1 MTVIIRNL
9 TIITFA
15 MALFA
20 VAFASLVVNPD
31 RDFHRVNVGSTYT
44 SSYQ

>member
-1 MTVIIRNL
+1 MTTMIRNL
-9 TIITFA
+9 TIFTMA

-20 VAFASLVVNPD
+20 IAFASLAVNPD

-44 SSYQ
+44 SNYR